1 MFTEL
6 LAPRVESLVAADI
19 SATALE
25 RARARCSAHPH
36 VAFVQHDISVGMP
49 GDAYDLVV
57 CSEILYYLRDRAAV
71 ERFVGEIYRA
81 LRPGGYV
88 LTTHATMVSD
98 DRSVTGFDF
107 NEIGA
112 ATIGEVFSQQPGL
125 DFERELRTDL
135 YRVQLFRRTEAA
147 IPALVGREIAWS
159 SARDA
164 SASKRE
170 IRGLVG
176 QMGWVRRDG
185 GRSKT
190 TAGSRKTC
198 PSSCI
203 TELPTTGPPHWP
215 RTGSHAPTSNGS
227 WRGCSGMDTTA

>member
-1 MFTEL
+1 MPG
-6 LAPRVESLVAADI
+6 APRI
-19 SATALE
+19 
-25 RARARCSAHPH
+25 RH

-170 IRGLVG
+170 IRGFVG

-190 TAGSRKTC
+190 LLAHGRRARPHVSPNCRRRAFR
-198 PSSCI
+198 
-203 TELPTTGPPHWP
+203 TGPVPGFMRRLRAAAGVVAAVWIP
-215 RTGSHAPTSNGS
+215 RL
-227 WRGCSGMDTTA
+227 